1 MKFGMST
8 SKFMNK
14 CITLAKQGLGNTYPN
29 PLVGCVVVHNKQVIG
44 SGWHQKSGGPHA
56 EVHAIRSVSDH
67 SLLSDSTLY
76 VNLEPCSHHG
86 KTPPCSDEI
95 IKHKP
100 KEVIISNLDQNPI
113 VNGRGIKKLK
123 NNGISV
129 KENILKEKGLIIN
142 KRFFKNQIT
151 GLPYIILKW
160 AETEDG
166 FIARK
171 DGSSKWISNEL
182 SRMLVHKWRSE
193 EAGILVGVNTA
204 NIDNPS
210 LNVRSWKGRDPVR
223 IVLDPNQKLKP
234 KTKLLKDKGGVL
246 IYNKEKNKKT
256 NNKNFIQNKSFELQH
271 ILRDILEKGIGSLI
285 VEGGAKTLNNFIK
298 EGLWDEARV
307 FVSNK
312 TFKEGIKAP
321 KFDTDQYEKIG
332 DNKLYTIFN
341 HA

>member
-1 MKFGMST
+1 MKDNHKKYIERTFYLA
-8 SKFMNK
+8 NK
-14 CITLAKQGLGNTYPN
+14 GLGNVSPN
-29 PLVGCVVVHNKQVIG
+29 PMVGCVIVKAGKIIG
-44 SGWHQKSGGPHA
+44 ESYHKEYGKEHA
-56 EVHAIRSVSDH
+56 EINAINSVVDKSQLKG
-67 SLLSDSTLY
+67 SSFY
-76 VNLEPCSHHG
+76 INLEPCSHHG

-234 KTKLLKDKGGVL
+234 KTKLLKDKGAVL

-256 NNKNFIQNKSFELQH
+256 NNKSYIQNKSFELKH
-271 ILRDILEKGIGSLI
+271 ILRDILEKGIGSLSLI
-285 VEGGAKTLNNFIK
+285 HI
-298 EGLWDEARV
+298 
-307 FVSNK
+307 
-312 TFKEGIKAP
+312 
-321 KFDTDQYEKIG
+321 
-332 DNKLYTIFN
+332 
-341 HA
+341 

>member
-1 MKFGMST
+1 MKDNHKKYIERTFYLA
-8 SKFMNK
+8 NK
-14 CITLAKQGLGNTYPN
+14 GLGNVSPN
-29 PLVGCVVVHNKQVIG
+29 PMVGCVIV
-44 SGWHQKSGGPHA
+44 KSGKIIGESYHKQYGKEHA
-56 EVHAIRSVSDH
+56 EINAINTVVDKSQLKGS
-67 SLLSDSTLY
+67 SFY
-76 VNLEPCSHHG
+76 INLEPCSHHG

-123 NNGISV
+123 NSGISV
-129 KENILKEKGLIIN
+129 KKNILKEKGFNIN

-160 AETEDG
+160 AETKDG

-210 LNVRSWKGRDPVR
+210 LNVRSWKGSDPVR
-223 IVLDPNQKLKP
+223 IVLDPNQKLKS
-234 KTKLLKDKGGVL
+234 KTKLLKDKRAVL
-246 IYNKEKNKKT
+246 VYNKENNKHT
-256 NNKNFIQNKSFELQH
+256 NNKNFIQYKSFELKH
-271 ILRDILEKGIGSLI
+271 ILRDILKKGIGSVI

-312 TFKEGIKAP
+312 KFKEGIKAP
-321 KFDTDQYEKIG
+321 KLDIHQYDKIR